1 VRILHQANA
10 EAVRMAPQ
18 APSQLARPAHTL

>member
-10 EAVRMAPQ
+10 EAARMAPQ
-18 APSQLARPAHTL
+18 APSQLARLAHTL